1 MTICHRFRSLKY
13 SVSLP
18 YAFTEHGVAML
29 ASVLNSQA
37 AVEMSLLII
46 KTFIKLREFFS
57 THQEVLTKLQDL
69 GRKVDR
75 HDDEIKAIVEAIRQ
89 LMTPPSETKKGKI
102 GFYKE

>member
-1 MTICHRFRSLKY
+1 
-13 SVSLP
+13 
-18 YAFTEHGVAML
+18 ML

-89 LMTPPSETKKGKI
+89 LMIPPPETKKGKI